1 MLCDPKRNRKIS
13 AKNTNVAIKRVKSN
27 ASALALSS
35 DSNID
40 EVNHA
45 KVSKNILWFIR
56 NVEFL
61 EVAIITP
68 LPNPQ
73 IIYEF
78 GGYNPQIIY
87 EFGDLN
93 QKTYEKTT

>member
-1 MLCDPKRNRKIS
+1 M
-13 AKNTNVAIKRVKSN
+13 
-27 ASALALSS
+27 
-35 DSNID
+35 
-40 EVNHA
+40 
-45 KVSKNILWFIR
+45 
-56 NVEFL
+56 EFL

-93 QKTYEKTT
+93 QKTYEKTTWIYCITEEITIDKGNF